1 MIHCRAVFSH
11 CFAPAPGTDPRPPA
25 PHPHGW
31 KPTRPPVGM
40 GGQSHPREGCCRGV
54 WVLNLRAGFGHQQ
67 DKRFDT
73 VRPPTHQLIPSPEN
87 TRCIHGRELSLGG
100 SGWGERPP
108 PFQRHSSSQAWRGRL
123 VSSPCTTSSISP
135 GAGQVV
141 EEQTEPP
148 GQPRCRWCA
157 GDGAAPS
164 PCGQDSSPAI
174 YQGSVL
180 LRNGAGNQ

>member
-1 MIHCRAVFSH
+1 MTPTGSSSSS
-11 CFAPAPGTDPRPPA
+11 PRLEA
-25 PHPHGW
+25 HPT
-31 KPTRPPVGM
+31 P
-40 GGQSHPREGCCRGV
+40 GGQRHPREGCCRGV
-54 WVLNLRAGFGHQQ
+54 WVLGLWAGLGHQQ
-67 DKRFDT
+67 RFT
-73 VRPPTHQLIPSPEN
+73 SRTKGLHIMHPHTHQLIPSPQN

-100 SGWGERPP
+100 SGWGEHLP

-148 GQPRCRWCA
+148 GQPWCRWCA

-174 YQGSVL
+174 YQRSVL